1 MATVDVCEPG
11 VETKSAGALAH
22 VSVDADGELTP
33 KSKRKNSLTP
43 PPAPRVRRGHGF
55 APVCLDAVEV
65 YTADGER
72 MPFNTEDITTGDLR
86 FAVAVRRGVSPSQV
100 QLLCGELEVS
110 DDTPILSGHLSA
122 AFRCAPE
129 PVAFPQKLL

>member
-22 VSVDADGELTP
+22 VSVDADGESSP
-33 KSKRKNSLTP
+33 KAKRKNSLTP

-65 YTADGER
+65 YTADGEL

-122 AFRCAPE
+122 VFLCAPE
-129 PVAFPQKLL
+129 PVAFPPKLL

>member
-1 MATVDVCEPG
+1 MATVDVSEPG

-22 VSVDADGELTP
+22 VSLDADGESTP
-33 KSKRKNSLTP
+33 KSKRNDSPTP
-43 PPAPRVRRGHGF
+43 PPAPRVRRGRGF

-65 YTADGER
+65 YTAGGER

-110 DDTPILSGHLSA
+110 DDTPILSGHLTA
-122 AFRCAPE
+122 AFSCAPE
-129 PVAFPQKLL
+129 PMPFPPMLL

>member
-1 MATVDVCEPG
+1 MATVDVSEPG
-11 VETKSAGALAH
+11 VETKSVGALAH
-22 VSVDADGELTP
+22 VSLDADGESTP
-33 KSKRKNSLTP
+33 KSNRKDSPTP
-43 PPAPRVRRGHGF
+43 PPAPRVRRGRGF

-65 YTADGER
+65 YTAGGER
-72 MPFNTEDITTGDLR
+72 MPVNTEDVTTGDLR

-110 DDTPILSGHLSA
+110 DDTPILSGHLTA

-129 PVAFPQKLL
+129 PMAFPPMLL

>member
-1 MATVDVCEPG
+1 MATVDVSEPG
-11 VETKSAGALAH
+11 VETRSAGALAH
-22 VSVDADGELTP
+22 VSLDADGESTP
-33 KSKRKNSLTP
+33 KSKRKNSPTP
-43 PPAPRVRRGHGF
+43 PSAPRVRRGHGF

-65 YTADGER
+65 YTAGGER

-110 DDTPILSGHLSA
+110 DDTPILSGHLTA
-122 AFRCAPE
+122 AFRCASE
-129 PVAFPQKLL
+129 PMPFPPMLL

>member
-1 MATVDVCEPG
+1 MATVDVSEPG

-22 VSVDADGELTP
+22 VSLDADGESTP
-33 KSKRKNSLTP
+33 KSKRKDSPTP
-43 PPAPRVRRGHGF
+43 PPAPRVRRGRGF

-65 YTADGER
+65 YTAGGER

-110 DDTPILSGHLSA
+110 DDTPILSGHLTA

-129 PVAFPQKLL
+129 PMAFPPMLL